1 MTGKIFLN
9 YRRADGGPWT
19 VILRD
24 KLIAHFGADR
34 VFHDLSGVPLGA
46 RVRPY
51 LAAQVADC
59 AVMVTVIGPHWL
71 TVLRER
77 AAGAGPDHV
86 LIEIEVALQQ
96 GKALIPV
103 LAAGA
108 RMPTEA
114 DLPDTIRDL
123 ADCAGTT
130 LGLERL
136 DADVVTL
143 IAGLERVLAT
153 VAAERPAVDSRVDR
167 AAAEQVRVERERRAV
182 EEARRQAEELSRRHD
197 HDWQSAER
205 DGTAA
210 AYERFLASWT
220 SGPHLEAAK
229 RKLAVAHMNERQ
241 MAEQRAQEEQDRREG
256 RIRVAVGP
264 AGSDKLVALKPGE
277 SFRDLDPP
285 VGPELV
291 LVPPGRFWMGS
302 NENEGSDRERPRH
315 EVTIGYPLLVGKYPV
330 TFAEWD
336 AAEAAG
342 GVTHKPGDEGWGRG
356 RQPVINVSWDDAQAY
371 TAWLSKVTGKSYRL
385 LSESEWEYCCRAGTT
400 TAYSFG
406 DTITTARAQFLGGV
420 SLSAN
425 QTVKVGSFPANA
437 FGLHDMHGNV
447 REWCEDHWHDTYAGA
462 PADGSAWVSGGYKER
477 RVLRGGSRLDSPQ
490 DLRSAGRFRNKTD
503 GRYGFNGFRVARLV
517 SR

>member
-24 KLIAHFGADR
+24 KLIAHFGAGR

-71 TVLRER
+71 AVLRER

-103 LAAGA
+103 LAGGAG
-108 RMPTEA
+108 MPTEA
-114 DLPDTIRDL
+114 DLPETIRDL

-136 DADVVTL
+136 DADVATL

-153 VAAERPAVDSRVDR
+153 VAAERAAVDSRVDMAASWR
-167 AAAEQVRVERERRAV
+167 PKLVATGHVVDKPSVTVDQGPLRVAAE
-182 EEARRQAEELSRRHD
+182 
-197 HDWQSAER
+197 AER
-205 DGTAA
+205 
-210 AYERFLASWT
+210 
-220 SGPHLEAAK
+220 
-229 RKLAVAHMNERQ
+229 
-241 MAEQRAQEEQDRREG
+241 QRAQEEQDRREG
-256 RIRVAVGP
+256 IRVAVGP
-264 AGSDKLVALKPGE
+264 AGNDKLVALKPGE
-277 SFRDLDPP
+277 SIRDLDAP
-285 VGPELV
+285 VGTGQPETQLRSAELV
-291 LVPPGRFWMGS
+291 LVPPGKFWMGS
-302 NENEGSDRERPRH
+302 KENDGYPDERPRH
-315 EVTIGYPLLVGKYPV
+315 EVTIDYPLLVGKYPV

-336 AAEAAG
+336 AAVAAG
-342 GVTHKPGDEGWGRG
+342 GVTHKPVDRDWGRG
-356 RQPVINVSWDDAQAY
+356 RRPVIDVSWDDAKAY

-406 DTITTARAQFLGGV
+406 DTITKAQAQFSEGERG
-420 SLSAN
+420 SAK
-425 QTVKVGSFPANA
+425 QTVEVGRFPANA
-437 FGLHDMHGNV
+437 FGLQDMHGNV
-447 REWCEDHWHDTYAGA
+447 WEWCEDHWHDTYAGA
-462 PADGSAWVSGGYKER
+462 PTDGSAWVTGGDKTR
-477 RVLRGGSRLDSPQ
+477 RVLRGGSWNFLPEY
-490 DLRSAGRFRNKTD
+490 LRSAGRDWYATD
-503 GRYGFNGFRVARLV
+503 YRHLSYGLRVARLV